1 MPQLKLYSQDELEG
15 SIPLTMTALFRET
28 MITLI
33 FLKSR
38 FHEDLCF
45 LLVDDHMTQAE

>member
-1 MPQLKLYSQDELEG
+1 MKLYSQDEFPPWEG
-15 SIPLTMTALFRET
+15 LIPLTMTALFREI

-45 LLVDDHMTQAE
+45 LLADDHMTQAE